1 LTHSRQLTFKIPAQA
16 PPGQYLMRMDVI
28 WSGATNEYIK
38 VGDDGSLAQMYPSC
52 AQLNILSESKAE
64 FPKGVKIPD
73 IFEPLE
79 PGEHFEVNVATIC

>member
-1 LTHSRQLTFKIPAQA
+1 
-16 PPGQYLMRMDVI
+16 MRMDVI

-64 FPKGVKIPD
+64 FPKGVKIPE
-73 IFEPLE
+73 IFEPLD
-79 PGEHFEVNVATIC
+79 PGEHFEVNIATIC